1 MLLIGLPAAALVCLW
16 SIFNTADWMMLLK
29 YKSAQVKNLWGL
41 LLPRRVKP
49 KVLTVAHKIGF
60 SCSPSWALW
69 SRHTRL
75 CLSVT
80 RAGCSGLRALALPVS
95 LPPRYSHDLPFFFSF
110 RSLFKRPLLSGAYA
124 ALPSALP
131 FCFFFFPHKT
141 YYRLTT
147 L

>member
-95 LPPRYSHDLPFFFSF
+95 LPPRYSHDLPFFF
-110 RSLFKRPLLSGAYA
+110 LSG
-124 ALPSALP
+124 LCSNVPFLVGLMQPFPQPSRSV
-131 FCFFFFPHKT
+131 FFFFPHKT
-141 YYRLTT
+141 YYWVTT